1 MIVVMFVFLS
11 QPNLL
16 TQELKIAQVKD
27 SREWLREFENVKVL
41 VLLEML
47 KCTNERGGD
56 PL

>member
-1 MIVVMFVFLS
+1 MF
-11 QPNLL
+11 
-16 TQELKIAQVKD
+16 TQELKISQIKDSGD
-27 SREWLREFENVKVL
+27 SREWLREFENARLL